1 LPRSHPSTPT
11 RLRFFYLTDV
21 RHYRHCIGPAGPPVR
36 ALSLAH
42 QPPCWLR
49 VRAIQQLFL
58 GLFRRSDM
66 AQYRAMYML
75 TLVGFKVD
83 ERFLLHCCAA
93 APWPDFTRRLNC
105 GQRLLELGAQIGI
118 FFLWLALI
126 SFQTNDSTSFEA
138 FYSFVAL
145 ALFAES
151 RLLNGS
157 TAGGAYIQPHKWVQL
172 SAFIDLFPSIRS
184 DSCHSRSGTSNTFYS
199 SGDGATPSLEA
210 FYCLVAFRFNLI
222 ISTWFKG
229 ETTLVYTGIQESRN
243 HSRLLRALILQYAS
257 FVQILNSAER
267 SPALRTNLTSDSIP
281 RVKASLGGIDSVHN
295 PYNHK

>member
-1 LPRSHPSTPT
+1 MLASREGHPTALPWPVST
-11 RLRFFYLTDV
+11 V
-21 RHYRHCIGPAGPPVR
+21 RYGSVSSNMKDSYYI
-36 ALSLAH
+36 
-42 QPPCWLR
+42 
-49 VRAIQQLFL
+49 
-58 GLFRRSDM
+58 
-66 AQYRAMYML
+66 
-75 TLVGFKVD
+75 
-83 ERFLLHCCAA
+83 A
-93 APWPDFTRRLNC
+93 APPLL
-105 GQRLLELGAQIGI
+105 GQISLGG
-118 FFLWLALI
+118 
-126 SFQTNDSTSFEA
+126 STTNDSTSFEA